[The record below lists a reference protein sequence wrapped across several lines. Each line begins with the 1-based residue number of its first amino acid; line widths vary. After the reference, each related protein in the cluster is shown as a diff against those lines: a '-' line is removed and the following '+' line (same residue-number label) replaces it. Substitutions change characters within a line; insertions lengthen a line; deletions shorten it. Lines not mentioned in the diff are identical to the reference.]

1 VISPLNQS
9 CTPLP
14 LVTEADPASLADQAQ
29 RAYKARQYGRAAVL
43 YYQAAH
49 GYLLGHNDLLAA
61 EMKNNASVAYL
72 QAGNPQKALDV
83 VLGTDKVFEGVK
95 DIKRLAM
102 AVGNQA
108 AALDELG
115 RWQEALAAYE
125 RSAQLFSEV
134 NEKDMRA
141 LMLKSAA
148 GIKLKRGRVSE
159 SAYEMIGA
167 LEAKERPSL
176 FERILRFLLRFRP
189 W

>member
-1 VISPLNQS
+1 M
-9 CTPLP
+9 
-14 LVTEADPASLADQAQ
+14 TEPEPATLAEQAQ
-29 RAYKARQYGRAAVL
+29 RAYKARQYKRAAEFFH
-43 YYQAAH
+43 QAAQ
-49 GYLLGHNDLLAA
+49 GYTLGRNGLLAA
-61 EMKNNASVAYL
+61 EMKNNESVAHF
-72 QAGNPQKALDV
+72 QAGDPQKALDAT
-83 VLGTDKVFEGVK
+83 LDTDKVFEGAK
-95 DIKRLAM
+95 DIKRWGI

-115 RWQEALAAYE
+115 RWQEALIAYD

-159 SAYEMIGA
+159 SAYEMMGA
-167 LEAKERPSL
+167 LEAKATPSL

>member
-1 VISPLNQS
+1 M
-9 CTPLP
+9 
-14 LVTEADPASLADQAQ
+14 TELDPPALAEEAR
-29 RAYKARQYGRAAVL
+29 RAYKARQYDHAAQL
-43 YYQAAH
+43 FQQAAQ
-49 GYLLGHNDLLAA
+49 GYTVVRDNLLAA

-72 QAGNPQKALDV
+72 QRGDPQKALDAA
-83 VLGTDKVFEGVK
+83 LDTDKVFEDAK
-95 DIKRLAM
+95 DIKRWAM

-115 RWQEALAAYE
+115 RWQEALAAYD
-125 RSAQLFSEV
+125 RSAQLFFEI

-159 SAYEMIGA
+159 SAFEMIGA
-167 LEAKERPSL
+167 LEAKATPSI
-176 FERILRFLLRFRP
+176 FERILRFFLRLRP

>member
-1 VISPLNQS
+1 
-9 CTPLP
+9 
-14 LVTEADPASLADQAQ
+14 VTEPDPASLSEQAQ
-29 RAYKARQYGRAAVL
+29 RAYKAREYKRAAEFFH
-43 YYQAAH
+43 QAAQ
-49 GYLLGHNDLLAA
+49 GYALGRDSLLAA

-72 QAGNPQKALDV
+72 QMGNPQKALDAA
-83 VLGTDKVFEGVK
+83 LDTDKVFEGAK
-95 DIKRLAM
+95 DIKRRAM

-115 RWQEALAAYE
+115 RWQEALRAYE
-125 RSAQLFSEV
+125 HSAQLFSEV

-159 SAYEMIGA
+159 SAYEMMGA
-167 LEAKERPSL
+167 LEAKATPSL
-176 FERILRFLLRFRP
+176 FERILRFLLRLRP

>member
-1 VISPLNQS
+1 MN
-9 CTPLP
+9 
-14 LVTEADPASLADQAQ
+14 
-29 RAYKARQYGRAAVL
+29 
-43 YYQAAH
+43 
-49 GYLLGHNDLLAA
+49 
-61 EMKNNASVAYL
+61 NNASVAHL
-72 QAGNPQKALDV
+72 QAGDPQKALDAA
-83 VLGTDKVFEGVK
+83 LDTDKVFEEAK
-95 DIKRLAM
+95 DIKRRAI

-125 RSAQLFSEV
+125 QSAQLFSEV
-134 NEKDMRA
+134 SEKDMRA

-159 SAYEMIGA
+159 SAYEMMGA
-167 LEAKERPSL
+167 LEAKANPSL

>member
-1 VISPLNQS
+1 M
-9 CTPLP
+9 
-14 LVTEADPASLADQAQ
+14 TEPDPASLAEQA
-29 RAYKARQYGRAAVL
+29 RHAYKTRQYKRAAEL
-43 YYQAAH
+43 FHQAAQ
-49 GYLLGHNDLLAA
+49 GYTLGRNGLLAA
-61 EMKNNASVAYL
+61 EMKNNASVAHL
-72 QAGNPQKALDV
+72 QAGDPQKALDAA
-83 VLGTDKVFEGVK
+83 LDTDKVFEGAK
-95 DIKRLAM
+95 DIKRWAM

-125 RSAQLFSEV
+125 QSAQLFSEV
-134 NEKDMRA
+134 SEKDMRA

-159 SAYEMIGA
+159 SAYEMMGA
-167 LEAKERPSL
+167 LEAKANPSL

>member
-1 VISPLNQS
+1 M
-9 CTPLP
+9 
-14 LVTEADPASLADQAQ
+14 TEPDPATLAGQAQ
-29 RAYKARQYGRAAVL
+29 RAYKARQYKRAAEL
-43 YYQAAH
+43 FHQAAE
-49 GYLLGHNDLLAA
+49 GYTIGRNSLLAA

-72 QAGNPQKALDV
+72 QAGDPQKALDAASD
-83 VLGTDKVFEGVK
+83 TDKVFESAK
-95 DIKRLAM
+95 DIKRWGI

-115 RWQEALAAYE
+115 RWQEALTAYE
-125 RSAQLFSEV
+125 HSAQLFSEI
-134 NEKDMRA
+134 NERDMRA

-159 SAYEMIGA
+159 SAYEMMSA
-167 LEAKERPSL
+167 LDAKATPSL

>member
-1 VISPLNQS
+1 M
-9 CTPLP
+9 
-14 LVTEADPASLADQAQ
+14 TEPDPASLAEQAQ
-29 RAYKARQYGRAAVL
+29 HAYKAREYERAAEL
-43 YYQAAH
+43 FNQAAQEYAL
-49 GYLLGHNDLLAA
+49 GRNGLLSA
-61 EMKNNASVAYL
+61 EMKNNASVALL
-72 QAGNPQKALDV
+72 QAGDPQKALDAA
-83 VLGTDKVFEGVK
+83 LDTDKVFEEAK
-95 DIKRLAM
+95 DIKRRAI

-125 RSAQLFSEV
+125 QSAQLFSEV
-134 NEKDMRA
+134 TEKDMRA

-159 SAYEMIGA
+159 SAYEMMGA
-167 LEAKERPSL
+167 LEAKANPSL

>member
-1 VISPLNQS
+1 
-9 CTPLP
+9 
-14 LVTEADPASLADQAQ
+14 VTEPDPAPLAEQAQ
-29 RAYKARQYGRAAVL
+29 RAYKARQYGRAAEL
-43 YYQAAH
+43 FHQAAQ
-49 GYLLGHNDLLAA
+49 GYTLERNDLLAA
-61 EMKNNASVAYL
+61 EMKNNASVAHL
-72 QAGNPQKALDV
+72 QAGDPQKALDAS
-83 VLGTDKVFEGVK
+83 LDTDKVFEGANDK
-95 DIKRLAM
+95 KRWAM

-115 RWQEALAAYE
+115 RWQEALSAYE
-125 RSAQLFSEV
+125 HSAQLFSEV

-159 SAYEMIGA
+159 SAYEMMGA
-167 LEAKERPSL
+167 LEAKARPSL

>member
-1 VISPLNQS
+1 M
-9 CTPLP
+9 
-14 LVTEADPASLADQAQ
+14 TEPDPASLAEQAQ
-29 RAYKARQYGRAAVL
+29 RAYQARQYKRAAEL
-43 YYQAAH
+43 FHQAAQ
-49 GYLLGHNDLLAA
+49 GYTLGRDDLLAA
-61 EMKNNASVAYL
+61 EMKNNASVAHL
-72 QAGNPQKALDV
+72 QAGDPQKALDAA
-83 VLGTDKVFEGVK
+83 LDTDKVFEGAK
-95 DIKRLAM
+95 DIKRCAI

-115 RWQEALAAYE
+115 RWQAALTAYE
-125 RSAQLFSEV
+125 HSAQLFSEA

-159 SAYEMIGA
+159 SAYEMMGA
-167 LEAKERPSL
+167 LEAKANPSF

>member
-1 VISPLNQS
+1 M
-9 CTPLP
+9 
-14 LVTEADPASLADQAQ
+14 TESDPASLAEQAQ
-29 RAYKARQYGRAAVL
+29 RAYKARQFERAAEL
-43 YYQAAH
+43 FHRAAQ
-49 GYLLGHNDLLAA
+49 GYETGLDGLLAA
-61 EMKNNASVAYL
+61 EMKNNASVAHL
-72 QAGNPQKALDV
+72 QAGNPQWALESALD
-83 VLGTDKVFEGVK
+83 TEKIFEEAGDVK
-95 DIKRLAM
+95 RQAM

-125 RSAQLFSEV
+125 RSAQLFSEI

-159 SAYEMIGA
+159 SAYEMMGA
-167 LEAKERPSL
+167 LEAKARPSL

>member
-1 VISPLNQS
+1 
-9 CTPLP
+9 
-14 LVTEADPASLADQAQ
+14 VTEPNPASLAEQAQ
-29 RAYKARQYGRAAVL
+29 HAYKARQYQRAAEL
-43 YYQAAH
+43 FHQAAQAFT
-49 GYLLGHNDLLAA
+49 LGRNGLLAA

-72 QAGNPQKALDV
+72 QAGDPQKALDAARD
-83 VLGTDKVFEGVK
+83 TDKVFEGAK
-95 DIKRLAM
+95 DIKRWAT

-115 RWQEALAAYE
+115 RWQEALTAYE
-125 RSAQLFSEV
+125 HSAQLFSEV

-167 LEAKERPSL
+167 LEAKATPSL